1 MKMRWVLT
9 HKSAQVD
16 EFGRKAPKA
25 RLVIL
30 GYQDPDLDELERESP
45 TLSST
50 SRSLIF
56 ILAANEK
63 WKLKSGDVKTAF
75 MQGDEEK
82 RLMPCHNFGD
92 ACGG

>member
-9 HKSAQVD
+9 YKPAMVD
-16 EFGRKAPKA
+16 EQGRKVPKA

-30 GYQDPDLDELERESP
+30 GFQDPDLDELERESP
-45 TLSST
+45 TLSTT
-50 SRSLIF
+50 SRALIF
-56 ILAANEK
+56 MCAANEQ

-82 RLMPCHNFGD
+82 TVDIRRSP
-92 ACGG
+92 